1 MFVLLSTFAGVS
13 GIWLNSEVAVVVST
27 CKTIQDKTTPYKH
40 EHEPNINQ
48 AKCQHAPNL
57 SQHDYGRLRY

>member
-1 MFVLLSTFAGVS
+1 MAAFSAVVAVKVEV
-13 GIWLNSEVAVVVST
+13 EVAVVVST

-48 AKCQHAPNL
+48 AKCQHEPNL

>member
-1 MFVLLSTFAGVS
+1 MAAFSAVVAVKVEV
-13 GIWLNSEVAVVVST
+13 EVAVVVST